1 MKTLIIAF
9 LSAVMSVVAT
19 AKPHCQSFNNY
30 DEKVTIVFMDNH
42 AKDGY
47 TVDDVKLIPSSW
59 KGEEYRA
66 TSVKIDVKEGVATV
80 TLVFP
85 HITQFSNPTV
95 TLRINGKKAKFKVCQ

>member
-1 MKTLIIAF
+1 MKTLIIVF

-66 TSVKIDVKEGVATV
+66 TSVKIDVI